1 MIIIKTYS
9 NIHIH
14 ITFYVNIKNIYSCV
28 NFLLKDNQV
37 RDKDSDE
44 AVTNKALNWVY
55 TNYIPKHGTMD

>member
-44 AVTNKALNWVY
+44 AVTNNALN
-55 TNYIPKHGTMD
+55 